1 LGLRA
6 EISLTHGKF
15 STLTFGVAFQQG
27 GVLVPSFVFVFDGT
41 KAAGGS
47 CAVGETFSGCHSQTL
62 PITASEKPMVL

>member
-1 LGLRA
+1 
-6 EISLTHGKF
+6 
-15 STLTFGVAFQQG
+15 
-27 GVLVPSFVFVFDGT
+27 VPSFVFVFDGT